1 MNRPG
6 GAGGSP
12 AETWR
17 LQNGLS
23 LPADGFYAE
32 TPDARAGIVE
42 IAGRRCAFSQSG
54 ASTFVDGRPDR
65 HDGTGPADTANASA
79 LADFADLG
87 IQTDGAFRLERDG
100 ATGDLLLTP
109 IPGSAPFRAEIDLAA
124 LPLPAATPLRERRGS
139 GRPGATP
146 LRGCEPIEPFLDA
159 AWPAWKQTGS
169 VLSLS
174 LDAKSFAYRL
184 VF

>member
-1 MNRPG
+1 MVGRACLHPG
-6 GAGGSP
+6 ARGQPPSLAQS
-12 AETWR
+12 WR
-17 LQNGLS
+17 LSNGLS

-42 IAGRRCAFSQSG
+42 ISGRRCAFSQSA

-65 HDGTGPADTANASA
+65 HDGTGPADTANAAA

-87 IQTDGAFRLERDG
+87 IRTDGAFRLEHAG

-109 IPGSAPFRAEIDLAA
+109 IPGSAPFRAEISLSASFVA
-124 LPLPAATPLRERRGS
+124 GAPSPTAPAVTAV
-139 GRPGATP
+139 
-146 LRGCEPIEPFLDA
+146 EPIEPSLDA
-159 AWPAWKQTGS
+159 TWPDWSQKDGA
-169 VLSLS
+169 LSLS
-174 LDAKSFAYRL
+174 LDAKAFAYRI